1 MTQTEMQIQ
10 KLFFLKMNS
19 VQISE
24 KMNIKLSTVRA
35 FIKNNN
41 LITERNKHYEQ
52 VIRKGLNENKDIKD
66 VAAELNMSPKEVS
79 HLAGQLKIT
88 TNFKKIRIENYKKL
102 IIEEYKKNPCGI
114 RQMSIR
120 LKINYPIVKETYE
133 QYGLKN
139 IIQRIPRYNKLDQ
152 KKYNDIIRQL
162 SETDH
167 TMTQIAQQY
176 GVSKQWI
183 QYIKK
188 KNNIKRK
195 KKK

>member
-1 MTQTEMQIQ
+1 MQIQ

-41 LITERNKHYEQ
+41 LITERNKYYEQ
-52 VIRKGLNENKDIKD
+52 IIRKGLNENKDIKD

-102 IIEEYKKNPCGI
+102 IVEEYKKSPCGI

-133 QYGLKN
+133 QYELKN